1 MEPLSLKVERGAGK
15 RDWLRH
21 ICSLALLASFL
32 TMVASKTPIPD
43 GSVGLEDGS

>member
-1 MEPLSLKVERGAGK
+1 MEPLSLKVVGGAEK

-21 ICSLALLASFL
+21 ICSPALLASFL